1 MVVGN
6 GLLSVKHFRCRSSI
20 SKLRG
25 FELDAGRHLGR
36 HGRHLGRHG
45 GVTVP
50 KDGVRHHQ
58 GNWGGRGVG
67 GGEGGGG
74 VVRVIVGRVRV
85 QALLLLPPV
94 AEPDPHH
101 LLLHVQRLR
110 DERHFLACRLW
121 VLIESSL
128 QSDPDR
134 CVDRSPLLPPF
145 VDRVLLC
152 WREKMVRQEVRLLL
166 LTAVVQ
172 VRVLQ
177 PLGQQRLQL
186 AHVLEGEVERLKPR
200 DGRLGEVVAVQLA
213 HGQADVALGV
223 AELDPLLLE
232 HLGKLLQL
240 LQVCGL
246 LRGQLHT
253 VHAALNQLL

>member
-6 GLLSVKHFRCRSSI
+6 GLLSVKHFRCRSSSI

-134 CVDRSPLLPPF
+134 RVDRSPLLPPF

-152 WREKMVRQEVRLLL
+152 GREKMVREEVRLLL
-166 LTAVVQ
+166 LAAAVVQ

-232 HLGKLLQL
+232 HLGESL
-240 LQVCGL
+240 
-246 LRGQLHT
+246 
-253 VHAALNQLL
+253 

>member
-6 GLLSVKHFRCRSSI
+6 GLLSVKHFRCRSSSI

-25 FELDAGRHLGR
+25 FELDA
-36 HGRHLGRHG
+36 GRHLGRHG

-101 LLLHVQRLR
+101 LLLHVQRL
-110 DERHFLACRLW
+110 
-121 VLIESSL
+121 
-128 QSDPDR
+128 
-134 CVDRSPLLPPF
+134 
-145 VDRVLLC
+145 
-152 WREKMVRQEVRLLL
+152 
-166 LTAVVQ
+166 
-172 VRVLQ
+172 
-177 PLGQQRLQL
+177 
-186 AHVLEGEVERLKPR
+186 
-200 DGRLGEVVAVQLA
+200 
-213 HGQADVALGV
+213 
-223 AELDPLLLE
+223 
-232 HLGKLLQL
+232 
-240 LQVCGL
+240 
-246 LRGQLHT
+246 
-253 VHAALNQLL
+253 